1 MKQIIYFLLRNKN
14 FLLFL
19 FLFLLSIFIN
29 YRSNSYTSSKIIS
42 SSNEVL
48 GFIYN
53 NTADIKNYFN
63 LVNENEKLINENK
76 FLRSIIINNKIDTIT
91 DSVNYDVT
99 IAHVIKNS
107 FRLTRNY
114 ITLDVGEK
122 IGIKEDL
129 GVISSKG
136 IIGVIDKVSTNYS
149 RVISIL
155 NTNLNLNAK
164 VKTSNH
170 FGTLN
175 WDGGSPSYVQLK
187 DIPKQADIK
196 IGDTITTGGNSFIF
210 PKGILIGS
218 VKSFKLD
225 NSQNYLELEVLL
237 FNDMSNINNVY
248 IIENKSIDEIKSLDE

>member
-29 YRSNSYTSSKIIS
+29 YRSNSYTNSKIIN
-42 SSNEVL
+42 SSNEFL

-76 FLRSIIINNKIDTIT
+76 FLRSIIINSKIDTIT
-91 DSVNYDVT
+91 DSVNYDIT
-99 IAHVIKNS
+99 SAHVIKNS

-114 ITLDVGEK
+114 ITLDVGKK

-136 IIGVIDKVSTNYS
+136 I
-149 RVISIL
+149 
-155 NTNLNLNAK
+155 
-164 VKTSNH
+164 
-170 FGTLN
+170 
-175 WDGGSPSYVQLK
+175 
-187 DIPKQADIK
+187 
-196 IGDTITTGGNSFIF
+196 
-210 PKGILIGS
+210 LIGS
-218 VKSFKLD
+218 IKSFKLD

-248 IIENKSIDEIKSLDE
+248 IIENKAIDEIKSLDE